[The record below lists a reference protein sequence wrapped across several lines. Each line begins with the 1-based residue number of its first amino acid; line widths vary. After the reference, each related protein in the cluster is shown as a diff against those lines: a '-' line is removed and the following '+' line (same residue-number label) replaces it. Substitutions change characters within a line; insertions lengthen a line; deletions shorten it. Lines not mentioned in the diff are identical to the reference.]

1 VIGLEV
7 WKPFTLH
14 FYISTK
20 LVIHMDLHTALEVMK
35 WLCVLL
41 IGVIVGRVSI
51 AAEIATKYDKI

>member
-1 VIGLEV
+1 
-7 WKPFTLH
+7 
-14 FYISTK
+14 
-20 LVIHMDLHTALEVMK
+20 MDLHTALEVMK